1 MGYLA
6 DTHLALWLI
15 AGSDRLPKAARTLME
30 APGQNWY
37 LSVISVWEVMLKHQA
52 HPDRMLIDAGTFLDD
67 CEASGF
73 RILPLRPEHMLEA
86 SRLPIEGVHK
96 DPFDRILLAQAC
108 SEGLTLVSHDRAFE
122 AYGND
127 HVIVL

>member
-37 LSVISVWEVMLKHQA
+37 LSVISVWEV
-52 HPDRMLIDAGTFLDD
+52 MLIDAGTFLDD